1 MLADVLLCHNYRNM
15 ETEKIERHN
24 RGGRILGGLIVV
36 AVGAILFVKQMHLAI
51 FPWWLFTWPMLLI
64 VLGLFVAVRSGFSGG
79 TWLALLLVGGVF
91 LVPMVYPG
99 TSFSDYTWP
108 ALIIVLGLFLMVWPK
123 RRYWNYE
130 KKDYEKYYAKW
141 KDTDWHSHHNYKGH
155 TTGETSGDDYIESTS
170 IFGEVN
176 KIMVTRNFKGGEVES
191 IFGGCNLNLAQADF
205 TGTVNLTLVQIFGG
219 VKIVVP
225 ADWKIVTKGTSIF
238 GGIEDKR
245 PSSIV
250 KENPAKTLIIDA
262 TSIFGGVTIECY

>member
-1 MLADVLLCHNYRNM
+1 MEVEKVEKHNW
-15 ETEKIERHN
+15 
-24 RGGRILGGLIVV
+24 GGRILGGLIVV
-36 AVGAILFVKQMHLAI
+36 AVGVLLFIKQMHLAY

-64 VLGLFVAVRSGFSGG
+64 TLGLVVAFRSGFRGG
-79 TWLALLLVGGVF
+79 AWLALMLVGGVF
-91 LVPMVYPG
+91 LVPEVFPG
-99 TSFSDYTWP
+99 TSISDYTWP
-108 ALIIVLGLFLMVWPK
+108 ALIIILGLFLMVRPK
-123 RRYWNYE
+123 RRYWNN
-130 KKDYEKYYAKW
+130 EKYYAKW
-141 KDTDWHSHHNYKGH
+141 KNTDWSQYNYSGR

-176 KIMVTRNFKGGEVES
+176 KIMVTKNFKGGEVES

-219 VKIVVP
+219 VKIIVP